1 MELVRSWLGVPAD
14 GAVETLSV
22 MCAHCNAKL
31 TPTQLDYDCVRARL
45 PDELNRA
52 FAPLERDDATN
63 AFLMRSSRRPYVV
76 NWGASVACSYLR
88 KRMSLTDAN
97 AILGRGK
104 MHVLSRAHVEDLL
117 GRKRASNGGGGG
129 DAGCGGGGGGG
140 GVLLDVGAGEG
151 EVTEKLRDGGCF
163 DAVVATEVS
172 PPMVK
177 RLKDKRFDCVI
188 GAADVSG
195 VFDAARN
202 ENVKR
207 LSPDGFD
214 AIALLN
220 VLDRCD
226 TPFTLL
232 SQLRGML
239 RPGVGRLLLAV
250 VIPFRPFVEDG
261 NSNRPPR
268 ERLPLPSDGG
278 WDDGV
283 SKLWSLV
290 LKPAG
295 FKIERLARVP
305 YISEGDQKHGAYV
318 LDDAIFVLSPASG
331 DDDDAS

>member
-1 MELVRSWLGVPAD
+1 
-14 GAVETLSV
+14 
-22 MCAHCNAKL
+22 
-31 TPTQLDYDCVRARL
+31 
-45 PDELNRA
+45 
-52 FAPLERDDATN
+52 
-63 AFLMRSSRRPYVV
+63 
-76 NWGASVACSYLR
+76 
-88 KRMSLTDAN
+88 
-97 AILGRGK
+97 
-104 MHVLSRAHVEDLL
+104 
-117 GRKRASNGGGGG
+117 
-129 DAGCGGGGGGG
+129 
-140 GVLLDVGAGEG
+140 
-151 EVTEKLRDGGCF
+151 
-163 DAVVATEVS
+163 
-172 PPMVK
+172 MVK

-278 WDDGV
+278 WEDGV